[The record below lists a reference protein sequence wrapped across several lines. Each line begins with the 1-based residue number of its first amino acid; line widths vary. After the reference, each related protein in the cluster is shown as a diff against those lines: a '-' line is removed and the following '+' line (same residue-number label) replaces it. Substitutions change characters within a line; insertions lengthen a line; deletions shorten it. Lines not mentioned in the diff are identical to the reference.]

1 VGNERRWS
9 TTAGSQATATA
20 AAAAEDRPHSRNV
33 NATRRSAT
41 SPSVSQLDTIGAVE
55 TPDVIPITDFRRG
68 AARIIASQV
77 AGERPVYI
85 TQCGYVTA
93 VVLSP
98 ERYRDLISHTVED
111 AKARRRIIAPPIDTE
126 CESRPASWFGFV
138 DAETADALEASGW
151 ELE

>member
-1 VGNERRWS
+1 VKI
-9 TTAGSQATATA
+9 GS
-20 AAAAEDRPHSRNV
+20 RSRNV
-33 NATRRSAT
+33 NGTGRSAT
-41 SPSVSQLDTIGAVE
+41 SPGVGQPRTIAAVD

-68 AARIIASQV
+68 AARIIASRI

-85 TQCGYVTA
+85 TQGGYVTA

-98 ERYRDLISHTVED
+98 ERYRDLLSHTAEG
-111 AKARRRIIAPPIDTE
+111 AQTRRRIIAPPVDTE
-126 CESRPASWFGFV
+126 HELRPASWFGFV